1 MSDPTPSQ
9 PEMNE
14 EQAIDLVWKAV
25 EKAGGTRS
33 IYRNPRMAYAMNS
46 RREIEIEG
54 HVVEIR
60 YGEISTPAIATVEGW
75 VFEIFDEDI
84 ELLMKLR
91 KK

>member
-1 MSDPTPSQ
+1 
-9 PEMNE
+9 MNE

-75 VFEIFDEDI
+75 VFEVFDEDI

>member
-9 PEMNE
+9 PKMNE
-14 EQAIDLVWKAV
+14 EQAIDLVWKAI

-54 HVVEIR
+54 YIVEIR

-75 VFEIFDEDI
+75 VFEVFDEDI

>member
-33 IYRNPRMAYAMNS
+33 IYRNPRMAFAMNS

-75 VFEIFDEDI
+75 VFEVFDEDI

>member
-75 VFEIFDEDI
+75 VFEVFDEDI